1 MKFERSQKVRI
12 FFERGVEE
20 IVSFD
25 HEVCSV
31 QTLKFKY
38 LFFAIYFQL
47 RWHSKLPK
55 TSRERI
61 LFRFFQATDKKRRQN
76 LSSKMQFKLSKNIIF
91 SLVILAFNTDICTFF
106 VFCITNSNIILD
118 QNL

>member
-1 MKFERSQKVRI
+1 MKFGRSQKVGI

-25 HEVCSV
+25 HEVWSV

-61 LFRFFQATDKKRRQN
+61 LFLFFQATDKN
-76 LSSKMQFKLSKNIIF
+76 VDSI
-91 SLVILAFNTDICTFF
+91 
-106 VFCITNSNIILD
+106 
-118 QNL
+118 